1 MPHKLSYVEL
11 YRFNLSGMLQLI
23 QIIPKTF
30 MASLS
35 TVGRL
40 LLVVLVGGSLC
51 ACEVKVN
58 TSGESATKPAETAKE
73 SPSSKPASPPKD
85 ALDSPEAYYSRGVDR
100 FGAQDNNG
108 AIADFSEAIRLKPEY
123 AEAYFNRGT
132 AYTLTKDYAASIN
145 DFNQFI
151 RLKPDNALGYFKR
164 GMSKMF
170 TSDKPGAI
178 ADLTQAMTIDPE
190 YADPYVS
197 RGLTKAELGDKQG
210 AKADIDKALE
220 LYKKQGKT
228 KEYNDVM
235 DLMKSVGL

>member
-1 MPHKLSYVEL
+1 
-11 YRFNLSGMLQLI
+11 
-23 QIIPKTF
+23 

-35 TVGRL
+35 TVSKL
-40 LLVVLVGGSLC
+40 LLLIILGSVLY

-58 TSGESATKPAETAKE
+58 TSSESATKPAETAKE
-73 SPSSKPASPPKD
+73 SPSNKPASPPKD
-85 ALDSPEAYYSRGVDR
+85 ALDSPEAYYNRGVEK
-100 FGAQDNNG
+100 FGAQDHDG

-132 AYTLTKDYAASIN
+132 VYTVAKKDFAASIN

-151 RLKPDNALGYFKR
+151 RLKPDNAMGYFKR

-197 RGLTKAELGDKQG
+197 RGLTKSELGDKQG
-210 AKADIDKALE
+210 AKADMEKALD

-235 DLMKSVGL
+235 DLMKGAGL